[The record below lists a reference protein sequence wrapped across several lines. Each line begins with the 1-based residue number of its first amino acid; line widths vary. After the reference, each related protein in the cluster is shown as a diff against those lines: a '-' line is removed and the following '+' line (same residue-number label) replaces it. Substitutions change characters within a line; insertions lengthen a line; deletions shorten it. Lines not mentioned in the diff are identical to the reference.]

1 MKTKEFSKI
10 KPYTYFIIRKSDNK
24 KYHGIRI
31 RNVKLGNS
39 PLNDLGFHY
48 FSSGPWKNDCKKNT
62 QNYIFIIKHT
72 FSTIEE
78 ASKHEEKINKI
89 LIRNNQW
96 KNWINKSSF
105 PHCILSN
112 SSRKVLSEKTR
123 IRVTGMGNPMFGKTH
138 SKEAK
143 KKISLTS
150 KIRMSNPKMKLKLLN
165 GRLASNYKPSEKTKR
180 KIRESQLGPK
190 SHRYGK
196 APANKGIPMTLEQKQ
211 KISNAK
217 KGIKQ
222 TEEHRRKVSES
233 LKGRIFSKE
242 HKLKISNKLKGRI
255 FSEEHK
261 RKISI
266 TKKRKF
272 IERRYNEETKKAS

>member
-1 MKTKEFSKI
+1 MKTKEFNKI

-31 RNVKLGNS
+31 RNVKLGNT
-39 PLNDLGFHY
+39 PLNDLGYHY
-48 FSSGPWKNDCKKNT
+48 FSSGPWKDDCRQNT
-62 QNYIFIIKHT
+62 KNYIFSIKHT
-72 FSTIEE
+72 FDTVDK

-96 KNWINKSSF
+96 KDWINKSSF
-105 PHCILSN
+105 PHCILDDF
-112 SSRKVLSEKTR
+112 SRKKLSEKTR
-123 IRVTGMGNPMFGKTH
+123 IRVTGSGNPMFGRNH
-138 SKEAK
+138 SIETKE
-143 KKISLTS
+143 KISLTS
-150 KIRMSNPKMKLKLLN
+150 KIRMSDPKMKLKLLE
-165 GRLASNYKPSEKTKR
+165 GRLASNYKHSDDTKK
-180 KIRESQLGPK
+180 KIRKSQLGIK

-196 APANKGIPMTLEQKQ
+196 APVNKGIPMNLEQKQ
-211 KISNAK
+211 KISESK

-222 TEEHRRKVSES
+222 TDEHKLNVSES

-242 HKLKISNKLKGRI
+242 HKQKISNKLKGRV

-266 TKKRKF
+266 SKKRKF
-272 IERRYNEETKKAS
+272 IERRNNEETKKAS